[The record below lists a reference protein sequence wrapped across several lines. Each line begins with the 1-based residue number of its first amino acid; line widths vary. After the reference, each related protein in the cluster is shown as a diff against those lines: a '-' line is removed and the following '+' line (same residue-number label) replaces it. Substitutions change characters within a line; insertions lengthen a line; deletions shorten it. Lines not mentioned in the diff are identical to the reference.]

1 MGFKIGIGITTH
13 NRYDVF
19 KKTLDMI
26 CRYATEGVK
35 LAIVDDGSDV
45 LVEEADYR
53 FDTNVGIARAKNKC
67 FELLD
72 DCDHIFLFDDDC
84 YPVTFGWWKPYIE
97 SGEPHLMYIFKDF
110 ATGKKL
116 NDNVVLYEDSKL
128 RAWSHPRGVMCYYRR
143 ECLQRVGGMDPVY
156 GRWGWEHPDLSD
168 RIFNA
173 GLTKFRYA
181 DVVGSDKLFYSADEH
196 RTVKSTVWGADRAK
210 QIRRNKELY
219 EARKGS
225 TAYMPYRQ
233 KENVVLTCYF
243 TQVVDPQRGDKW
255 VWDAE
260 KLQPL
265 IASTV
270 RLNPGF
276 EELIILHDFK
286 GLRNHTAID
295 CQYVET
301 LINPYFQR
309 WLSYYEY
316 LVANRHKID
325 KVFCVDA
332 TDVEMLKNPFLHM
345 SPGILYTGD
354 EPGQIACE
362 WMTRHHKSP
371 VLQSFFKSYGKKQ
384 IVNAGLLG
392 GDIETVISFCKA
404 MMDFYFEA
412 ESDSFHKKQPNAGMT
427 DMGAFNYIVYS
438 QFADRLQH
446 GEMVNTTFKAN
457 ERNEVSW
464 WKHK

>member
-1 MGFKIGIGITTH
+1 
-13 NRYDVF
+13 VF

-35 LAIVDDGSDV
+35 LAIVDDGSDIP
-45 LVEEADYR
+45 VEEADYR

-72 DCDHIFLFDDDC
+72 DCEHIFLFDDDC

-110 ATGKKL
+110 ADGKKL
-116 NDNVVLYEDSKL
+116 NDNIVLYEDGKL
-128 RAWSHPRGVMCYYRR
+128 RAWSHPRGVMCYFRR
-143 ECLQRVGGMDPVY
+143 ECLEQVGGMDPIY

-225 TAYMPYRQ
+225 TEYIPYRQ
-233 KENVVLTCYF
+233 KENIVLTSYF
-243 TQVVDPQRGDKW
+243 TEQPDPQRGMKW
-255 VWDAE
+255 EYDSSVVVPLLTSTAGIVPVVILYDA
-260 KLQPL
+260 KPGTHNKAGGYLDDYDRNDRPDY
-265 IASTV
+265 V
-270 RLNPGF
+270 RR
-276 EELIILHDFK
+276 H
-286 GLRNHTAID
+286 RVTT
-295 CQYVET
+295 C
-301 LINPYFQR
+301 INPYSQR
-309 WLSYYEY
+309 WISYYEY

-332 TDVEMLKNPFLHM
+332 TDVEMLKDPFPHM
-345 SPGILYTGD
+345 EPGKLYTGD
-354 EPGQIACE
+354 EPGQIGCE

-371 VLQSFFKSYGKKQ
+371 VLQAFFKSYGKKQ

-392 GDIETVISFCKA
+392 GDVDTVIEFCKA

-427 DMGAFNYIVYS
+427 DMGAFNYIVYTR
-438 QFADRLQH
+438 FADRMQH
-446 GEMVNTTFKAN
+446 GEMVNTRFKAN
-457 ERNEVSW
+457 ERNNISW
-464 WKHK
+464 FKHK